1 MLYSYTI
8 ITPANTPATAK
19 KITPLKLCR
28 GVLHKIYIIFPPGPQ
43 GYLHLQISHSAH
55 QIFPTNAEENFA
67 LDSAIIESPEH
78 YELNQPP
85 FNLTAQTWNTD
96 DTLEHRVIVIV
107 GILEKKYIVPVLPS
121 WIDRLKF
128 LIGA

>member
-8 ITPANTPATAK
+8 ITPANTLQKDKQSTK
-19 KITPLKLCR
+19 LKLCR

-43 GYLHLQISHSAH
+43 SLLHLQITRANH

-78 YELNQPP
+78 YELEQPP
-85 FNLTAQTWNTD
+85 YELTAYTWNTD
-96 DTLEHRVIVIV
+96 DTHEHQLIILI